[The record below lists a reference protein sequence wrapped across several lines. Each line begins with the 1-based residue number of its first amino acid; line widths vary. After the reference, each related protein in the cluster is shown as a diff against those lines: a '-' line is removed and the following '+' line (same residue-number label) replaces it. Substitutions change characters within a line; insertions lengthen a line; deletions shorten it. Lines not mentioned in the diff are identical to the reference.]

1 VTGTR
6 VAIVGGGPVGLAAA
20 LFAKRAGMT
29 PIVIEARDYDGDK
42 ACGEGLMPG
51 VMPLLKELDLDP
63 PGRDLLG
70 VSYRQGARQVDHL
83 FPGAPGRGVR
93 RTVLV
98 DAMRAETERQGI
110 ERIHARATGLTQ
122 DSSRVLLRCANG
134 DDVESDYVLGCD
146 GLHSTVARQLG
157 LVARPSRRA
166 RRYGLRQHFQRTPW
180 NSMIE
185 VYYAGDAEL
194 YITPVDEETVGVA
207 VLGPKGINLST
218 TIARVPG
225 ISAKLDGVPIASS
238 LRGAGPFPYRVLHAQ
253 SGRVL
258 LAGDAAGYVD
268 AITGEGLRVGFAQGR
283 EAIAALQAGQPA
295 SYPQRWRKVTR
306 EFRLLTRGMVA
317 LASSPLRESIVP
329 LASAAPRV
337 FGAVVNRLA
346 Q

>member
-1 VTGTR
+1 
-6 VAIVGGGPVGLAAA
+6 
-20 LFAKRAGMT
+20 
-29 PIVIEARDYDGDK
+29 
-42 ACGEGLMPG
+42 
-51 VMPLLKELDLDP
+51 
-63 PGRDLLG
+63 
-70 VSYRQGARQVDHL
+70 
-83 FPGAPGRGVR
+83 
-93 RTVLV
+93 
-98 DAMRAETERQGI
+98 
-110 ERIHARATGLTQ
+110 
-122 DSSRVLLRCANG
+122 
-134 DDVESDYVLGCD
+134 
-146 GLHSTVARQLG
+146 
-157 LVARPSRRA
+157 
-166 RRYGLRQHFQRTPW
+166 
-180 NSMIE
+180 MIE

-225 ISAKLDGVPIASS
+225 ISAKLDGVPAASS
-238 LRGAGPFPYRVLHAQ
+238 LRGAGPFPYRVHHAQ

-317 LASSPLRESIVP
+317 LASSPLRDSIVP

>member
-1 VTGTR
+1 
-6 VAIVGGGPVGLAAA
+6 
-20 LFAKRAGMT
+20 
-29 PIVIEARDYDGDK
+29 
-42 ACGEGLMPG
+42 
-51 VMPLLKELDLDP
+51 
-63 PGRDLLG
+63 
-70 VSYRQGARQVDHL
+70 
-83 FPGAPGRGVR
+83 
-93 RTVLV
+93 
-98 DAMRAETERQGI
+98 
-110 ERIHARATGLTQ
+110 
-122 DSSRVLLRCANG
+122 
-134 DDVESDYVLGCD
+134 
-146 GLHSTVARQLG
+146 
-157 LVARPSRRA
+157 
-166 RRYGLRQHFQRTPW
+166 
-180 NSMIE
+180 MIE

-194 YITPVDEETVGVA
+194 YITPVDDETVGVA

-218 TIARVPG
+218 TVARVPG
-225 ISAKLDGVPIASS
+225 IRAKLDGVPAASS
-238 LRGAGPFPYRVLHAQ
+238 LRGAGPFPYRVHHAQ

-258 LAGDAAGYVD
+258 LAGDAGGYVD